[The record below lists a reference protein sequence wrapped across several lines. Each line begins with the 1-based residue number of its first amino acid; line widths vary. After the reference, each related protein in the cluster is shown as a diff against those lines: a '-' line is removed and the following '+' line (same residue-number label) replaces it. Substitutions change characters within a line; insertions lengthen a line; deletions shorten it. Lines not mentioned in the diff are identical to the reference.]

1 MEVKKSPKADLENRK
16 ALSLIM
22 GYVVAL
28 AILFVAFEW
37 SSRDIE
43 IAKAEGVSD
52 IIAEEEIEIT
62 RPPENLPPPPP
73 PPPVVAPDI
82 LTVVE
87 DDIEVDDQDILSSDD
102 DQNAAQV
109 QTYVPPAVVE
119 EEEESTNQIFT
130 LVEDMPVFPGQD
142 KDPNA
147 LLNYIQSHVRYP
159 ILAAENG
166 IQGRVAITF
175 VVNEQGKVVD
185 AQVVRSVDPS
195 LDKEA
200 LKVINALPTWKPG
213 KQRGKPVKVKF
224 TVPVTF
230 KLK

>member
-16 ALSLIM
+16 TLSLIM

-43 IAKAEGVSD
+43 VAKAEGVRD
-52 IIAEEEIEIT
+52 VIAEEEIEIT
-62 RPPENLPPPPP
+62 RPPETPPPPPP

-82 LTVVE
+82 LTMV
-87 DDIEVDDQDILSSDD
+87 DDEIEVDDQDILSSDD
-102 DQNAAQV
+102 SQDAAQV

-130 LVEDMPVFPGQD
+130 IVEDMPIFPGGE
-142 KDPNA
+142 KDERA
-147 LLNYIQSHVRYP
+147 LEKWIVKNTRYP
-159 ILAAENG
+159 PIAAENG
-166 IQGRVAITF
+166 TQGRVVVTF
-175 VVNEQGKVVD
+175 VVNQEGKVVD
-185 AQVVRSVDPS
+185 AQVVRGVDPS

-200 LKVINALPTWKPG
+200 LRVINSQPKWTPG

-224 TVPVTF
+224 TATVTF
-230 KLK
+230 KLQ